1 MGSLGMERVIIP
13 LSGLADWGL
22 LAVGVLTGLHAFG
35 LNIQPLLA
43 VGGISGV
50 AIGFGAQNLTSN
62 AISGLILYLTRP
74 FVVRNAALCGGDAC
88 SLASVAH
95 ATGLS

>member
-1 MGSLGMERVIIP
+1 MERVIIP

-22 LAVGVLTGLHAFG
+22 LAVGVLSGLHAFG

-43 VGGISGV
+43 VGGVSGV

-74 FVVRNAALCGGDAC
+74 FVVRSAAPCSSPPCWLDLAC
-88 SLASVAH
+88 KRIGV
-95 ATGLS
+95 G